1 MTAEEI
7 RKARL
12 AAKAAAMGG
21 SSTAS
26 DNSNKTTT
34 ATTPAG
40 GTTDAALQNA
50 LDASDA
56 QLNFSYDQQA
66 KNLQKYYDTAKQN
79 ANNDAL
85 SRGMARSSY
94 VSDRLSGL
102 DSDLA
107 EGLSDLDTQKANAIA
122 SARSKLTQSY
132 EDKAASAL
140 ADEKKEYAGNIMA
153 YYSDYQKEI
162 NALQGDGDSSNDW
175 KIPYLQAARQ
185 QKMLDLGLTEA
196 TVNGGTTGT
205 TGTAGGGGTTQ
216 SGGGTMSSTEISAI
230 VKQARQ
236 NGESASDVQAALQ
249 AYVASGRITQAVADS
264 AYKAFYGTAPAAA
277 TVGTN
282 LINSILK

>member
-56 QLNFSYDQQA
+56 QLNYSYDQQA

-102 DSDLA
+102 DSDRA
-107 EGLSDLDTQKANAIA
+107 QGLSDLDTQKANAIA
-122 SARSKLTQSY
+122 SARAELTQSY

-205 TGTAGGGGTTQ
+205 TGTQIYTPLPSPIKDDEGDEGDKPVLVT
-216 SGGGTMSSTEISAI
+216 
-230 VKQARQ
+230 
-236 NGESASDVQAALQ
+236 SASQLSKAAQGLLTDITKYATSYTDRLNRIQNQA
-249 AYVASGRITQAVADS
+249 
-264 AYKAFYGTAPAAA
+264 
-277 TVGTN
+277 
-282 LINSILK
+282 NSLSEAEVTFLLKYFGLS

>member
-56 QLNFSYDQQA
+56 QLNYSYDQQA

-102 DSDLA
+102 DSDRA
-107 EGLSDLDTQKANAIA
+107 QGLSDLDTQKANAIA
-122 SARSKLTQSY
+122 SARSELTQSY

-162 NALQGDGDSSNDW
+162 NALQGDGDSTNDW

-205 TGTAGGGGTTQ
+205 TGTQIYTPLPSPIKDDEGDEPVLVT
-216 SGGGTMSSTEISAI
+216 
-230 VKQARQ
+230 
-236 NGESASDVQAALQ
+236 SASQLSKAAQGLLTDITKYATSYTDRLNRIQNQA
-249 AYVASGRITQAVADS
+249 
-264 AYKAFYGTAPAAA
+264 
-277 TVGTN
+277 
-282 LINSILK
+282 NSLSEAEVTFLLKYFGLS

>member
-56 QLNFSYDQQA
+56 QLNYSYDQQA

-102 DSDLA
+102 DSDRA
-107 EGLSDLDTQKANAIA
+107 QGLSDLDTQKANAIA
-122 SARSKLTQSY
+122 SARSELTQSY

-205 TGTAGGGGTTQ
+205 TGTQIYTPLPSPIKDDEGDEPVLVT
-216 SGGGTMSSTEISAI
+216 
-230 VKQARQ
+230 
-236 NGESASDVQAALQ
+236 SASQLSKAAQGLLTDITKYATSYTDRLNRIQNQA
-249 AYVASGRITQAVADS
+249 
-264 AYKAFYGTAPAAA
+264 
-277 TVGTN
+277 
-282 LINSILK
+282 NSLSEAEVTFLLKYFGLS